1 MNVICTRW
9 TKEIIK
15 DMDGTFSA
23 QMIKEKLV
31 EKHGTNYIGNTVSIA
46 QYLTKNCIV
55 VGKQNDRLMYKRRV
69 KPNE

>member
-1 MNVICTRW
+1 
-9 TKEIIK
+9 
-15 DMDGTFSA
+15 MDGTFSA